1 MSKQT
6 HLDKL
11 NVNHNFNYHCEI
23 QYETEKAFNYISAVG
38 DTMQELLTDID
49 SRLKQ
54 YKNRDPKV
62 VKAIYLPNKEN
73 INITPKIISLLALRP
88 VMRLK

>member
-23 QYETEKAFNYISAVG
+23 QYETEKAFAYTSAVG
-38 DTMQELLTDID
+38 DTIQELMKDIEN
-49 SRLKQ
+49 RLSYVKD
-54 YKNRDPKV
+54 RDPKI

-73 INITPKIISLLALRP
+73 INITPKIISLLTLRP
-88 VMRLK
+88 VTRLK